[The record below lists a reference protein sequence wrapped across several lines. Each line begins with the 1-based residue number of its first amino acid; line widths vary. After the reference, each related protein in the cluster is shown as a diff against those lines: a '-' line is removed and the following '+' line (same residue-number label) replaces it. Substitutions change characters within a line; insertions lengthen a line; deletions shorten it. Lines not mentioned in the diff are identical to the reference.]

1 MHENRKL
8 FSYQWL
14 CTESYL
20 EFEASG
26 NSDIAH
32 LFKKKH
38 GRSTNLR
45 KKWVEPVH
53 YNQQLTGDTGNS
65 PVYQSWRI
73 NPPVSMEH
81 RWKNVSLKFN
91 WTLSYNLKYL
101 LFTFNSSSSN
111 NNKCSSCSSN
121 DSNCSNN
128 NNNDND
134 NICSYK
140 NNNNSRNNNHSSNW
154 FNCNKNNN
162 NFFNCSNND
171 NNNSRNNNH
180 SSNWFNCTKNNNN
193 FFNCSNNDYNNHSSR
208 WSNCNNNNISCS
220 NNEFLQLWG
229 MKPKRYDFSPYS
241 SCYSCPHL
249 SHKSFLMMRS

>member
-8 FSYQWL
+8 SSYQWL

-32 LFKKKH
+32 LFSK
-38 GRSTNLR
+38 NMAEVLIWE

-53 YNQQLTGDTGNS
+53 YNQQLTWDTGNS

-81 RWKNVSLKFN
+81 RWNNVSLKFN
-91 WTLSYNLKYL
+91 CTLSYNLKYL

-111 NNKCSSCSSN
+111 NNNCSSCSSN
-121 DSNCSNN
+121 DSNCSHNN
-128 NNNDND
+128 NNN
-134 NICSYK
+134 
-140 NNNNSRNNNHSSNW
+140 NNNRNNNHSSNW

-162 NFFNCSNND
+162 NFFNCSY
-171 NNNSRNNNH
+171 NNNRNNNH
-180 SSNWFNCTKNNNN
+180 SSNWFNCNNNNNN
-193 FFNCSNNDYNNHSSR
+193 FFNCSNNDNNNSSNNNHSSR

-229 MKPKRYDFSPYS
+229 IKPKRYDFSPYS